1 MPTTVTAVFQGG
13 VLKPTRKLK
22 LRPNEKVKL
31 HIVRQEDRGPA
42 MDIGPLAGAF
52 PALASVSAEQLVAAK
67 RSWRRGVAS
76 QLHRLPRK
84 RYRTPSDA

>member
-31 HIVRQEDRGPA
+31 HIVRQKDRGPA

-52 PALASVSAEQLVAAK
+52 PALASVSTEQLVAAK
-67 RSWRRGVAS
+67 LSWRRGVVS
-76 QLHRLPRK
+76 QLPRLRRKVAPR
-84 RYRTPSDA
+84 